1 MKKFHLLSILFF
13 SLFSF
18 YSSAQIVSS
27 ESAKKEVSIK
37 KTRTLDS
44 VKTQKTEVY
53 IGSNFSISNRILKV
67 NEGLF
72 QKEIGERANEQSLNV
87 WSFGLGFRHHFKKP
101 FSLDAGISILQNG
114 ESYRFEESDTSF
126 SYQTTYTYIAM
137 PIHFNYT
144 KGEKLKVIG
153 GIGLTPQLFTRF
165 KQNQE
170 WKTKTNQEESE
181 TITTR
186 TGNYNSFVISGTIQ
200 AGLSYLL
207 NQKTSFYFIPEY
219 RIQFNSSYSTNSG
232 YLHYSRVF
240 GVNFGLSYIL

>member
-13 SLFSF
+13 SIFSF
-18 YSSAQIVSS
+18 FSGAQIVSS
-27 ESAKKEVSIK
+27 ERTKKVVSSNKTIK
-37 KTRTLDS
+37 TKS
-44 VKTQKTEVY
+44 TEVY
-53 IGSNFSISNRILKV
+53 AGSNFSISNRTLKV

-72 QKEIGERANEQSLNV
+72 GKELGERANEQSLNV
-87 WSFGLGFRHHFKKP
+87 WSFGVGFRHHFKKP
-101 FSLDAGISILQNG
+101 FSLDAGISIIQNG

>member
-1 MKKFHLLSILFF
+1 MKKFHLFSILFF

-27 ESAKKEVSIK
+27 ESTKKEVSSSKTIK
-37 KTRTLDS
+37 TKS
-44 VKTQKTEVY
+44 TEVY
-53 IGSNFSISNRILKV
+53 AGSNFSISNRILKI

-72 QKEIGERANEQSLNV
+72 GKELGERANEQSLNV

-114 ESYRFEESDTSF
+114 ESYSFEESDTSF
-126 SYQTTYTYIAM
+126 SYQTTYSYIAM

-144 KGEKLKVIG
+144 KGERLKIIG

-165 KQNQE
+165 KQDQE

-181 TITTR
+181 TISTR
-186 TGNYNSFVISGTIQ
+186 TGNYNSFVISGSIQ
-200 AGLSYLL
+200 AGVSYYL
-207 NQKTSFYFIPEY
+207 NQNTSFYCIPEY
-219 RIQFNSSYSTNSG
+219 RMQFNSSYSSNSG

-240 GVNFGLSYIL
+240 GINFGLSYLL